1 MQNQKNIL
9 ILGSKYGSKLP
20 NIKVDEI
27 YSANGA
33 AENAS
38 KYKKFFPNT
47 FHTALVG
54 GKYFLVA
61 DGIKERVIESKP
73 DKLIVRAGPIQIPE
87 EFNKYNCEIIQWN
100 HKKGLK
106 VQSQLFK
113 LGRLDIIF
121 GETMFY
127 ESDYLAKLKHFY
139 KCIKFRG
146 FLGCSTGLF
155 AILFA
160 AMQNPNSRIIASGI
174 GLTEGRRFYEEE
186 NTYGW
191 ISKNDRELVKK
202 GKLKLNKY
210 NNVSRFRVERF
221 LSKRVKNL
229 YKSNIVSLDKE
240 FVNNAF
246 GKLWDGEVF

>member
-1 MQNQKNIL
+1 MKEITLTQ
-9 ILGSKYGSKLP
+9 G
-20 NIKVDEI
+20 KV
-27 YSANGA
+27 
-33 AENAS
+33 
-38 KYKKFFPNT
+38 T
-47 FHTALVG
+47 LVNDDD
-54 GKYFLVA
+54 F
-61 DGIKERVIESKP
+61 
-73 DKLIVRAGPIQIPE
+73 E
-87 EFNKYNCEIIQWN
+87 ELNKYNCEIIQWN

-106 VQSQLFK
+106 IQSQLFK

-186 NTYGW
+186 T
-191 ISKNDRELVKK
+191 
-202 GKLKLNKY
+202 
-210 NNVSRFRVERF
+210 SR
-221 LSKRVKNL
+221 
-229 YKSNIVSLDKE
+229 
-240 FVNNAF
+240 
-246 GKLWDGEVF
+246 